1 MIFFIFCFN
10 SVGTEEEVFN
20 TYFAKEDTTNNA
32 AAVKRNA
39 TRDMISSMFETVK
52 VKLFRHSL
60 ETEQENHETNKLK
73 NEINEMIRKPRI
85 IEGTCLTLGN
95 VGAFTKEFVDH
106 LNKNKDFEVLTIVA
120 MIQRKEIDEEYKR
133 YKDLM
138 LKIFGHMLKIFD
150 GLDYQR
156 RGIVN
161 VLANE
166 KNKLIQQFTK
176 YAEKASSESQ
186 YRDDLKKDLETFFSK
201 RLAVTKETIERQQRQ
216 LVDDEKAKFKKK
228 LRNSFEDINLPVIKE
243 ECLKE
248 RLITNKNSY
257 FVSFDRATRDV
268 DLASEY
274 KRSAR
279 EDLQSFTS
287 EEINKMLEKNR
298 GGYLFFSLPFC

>member
-39 TRDMISSMFETVK
+39 TRDIMSSMFETVQ
-52 VKLFRHSL
+52 VNLFRHSL
-60 ETEQENHETNKLK
+60 ETEKENHETNKLK
-73 NEINEMIRKPRI
+73 NEINEMMRKPRI

-106 LNKNKDFEVLTIVA
+106 LNKNKAFEVPTIVA

-133 YKDLM
+133 YKDL
-138 LKIFGHMLKIFD
+138 MLKIFD

-176 YAEKASSESQ
+176 DTEKATSASQ
-186 YRDDLKKDLETFFSK
+186 YTDDLKKDVEEFFSK
-201 RLAVTKETIERQQRQ
+201 RLAVTKETIKLKQRP
-216 LVDDEKAKFKKK
+216 LVDDEKAMFKKQ
-228 LRNSFEDINLPVIKE
+228 LRNSFENINITFIE
-243 ECLKE
+243 EEYLKE

-257 FVSFDRATRDV
+257 FASFDRATRDI
-268 DLASEY
+268 DLALEY
-274 KRSAR
+274 KKSAR
-279 EDLQSFTS
+279 EELQSFTS

-298 GGYLFFSLPFC
+298 GGYLFFSLVFF

>member
-39 TRDMISSMFETVK
+39 TRDIISSMFETVQ
-52 VKLFRHSL
+52 VNLFRHSL
-60 ETEQENHETNKLK
+60 ETEKENHETNKLK
-73 NEINEMIRKPRI
+73 NEINEMMRKPRI
-85 IEGTCLTLGN
+85 IEGTCLTLENIGT
-95 VGAFTKEFVDH
+95 FTKEFVDH
-106 LNKNKDFEVLTIVA
+106 LNKNKAFEVLTIVA
-120 MIQRKEIDEEYKR
+120 MTKRKEIDEEYKR

-176 YAEKASSESQ
+176 DTEKATSASQ
-186 YRDDLKKDLETFFSK
+186 YTDDLKKDVEEFFSK
-201 RLAVTKETIERQQRQ
+201 RLAVTKETIKLKQRP
-216 LVDDEKAKFKKK
+216 LVDDEKAMFKKQ
-228 LRNSFEDINLPVIKE
+228 LRNSFENINITFIE
-243 ECLKE
+243 EEYLKE

-257 FVSFDRATRDV
+257 FASFDRATRDI
-268 DLASEY
+268 DLALEY
-274 KRSAR
+274 KKSAR
-279 EDLQSFTS
+279 EELQSFTS

>member
-20 TYFAKEDTTNNA
+20 TYFAKEDTTNNDA
-32 AAVKRNA
+32 AAKRNA
-39 TRDMISSMFETVK
+39 TRNIIFSMFETVN

-60 ETEQENHETNKLK
+60 ETEQENHETYNLK

-95 VGAFTKEFVDH
+95 VGTFTKEFVDH
-106 LNKNKDFEVLTIVA
+106 LNKNKAFEVLTIVA
-120 MIQRKEIDEEYKR
+120 MIKRKEIDEEYKR

-138 LKIFGHMLKIFD
+138 LKIFD
-150 GLDYQR
+150 GLDHKR

-161 VLANE
+161 VLTNE

-176 YAEKASSESQ
+176 DTENASSESQ